1 MSNIA
6 EQVIKIIAEHLN
18 VGESIIKPESYFIS
32 DLGADEYDG
41 IELVMAYEE
50 TFNITIPDDEAD
62 KIKTVQDAIDMVSS
76 KQ

>member
-1 MSNIA
+1 MEDKVKEIL
-6 EQVIKIIAEHLN
+6 AEHL
-18 VGESIIKPESYFIS
+18 SIDVDKVIPTADLVD
-32 DLGADEYDG
+32 DLGADSLDG
-41 IELVMAYEE
+41 IELIMKLEE

>member
-1 MSNIA
+1 M
-6 EQVIKIIAEHLN
+6 EDKVKEVLAEHL
-18 VGESIIKPESYFIS
+18 SIDVDKVIPTADLVD
-32 DLGADEYDG
+32 DLGADSLDG
-41 IELVMAYEE
+41 IELIMKLEE